1 MKRRMLLQG
10 ALATIAAAHAAH
22 AEDDMVKW
30 STGTEKPRLQ
40 MPPGATDCHHHI
52 YDFSRFP
59 ADPKATVVPG
69 DATVEDYRALKHRL
83 GITRHVVVQPSTYGT
98 DNRCLL
104 DALAT
109 FGADARGVAVVDT
122 SVTDDELHRLH
133 QAGVRAIRFNL
144 VQAAATTTSMLDPLA
159 HRVHEL
165 GWHIEFN
172 IAGDLVT
179 ELAPQLGKLPCPI
192 VLDHLAHIPEPAGTA
207 HPAFAVVRDLLQNGR
222 TWTTISGEYLDTKVG
237 PPGYSDIGKV
247 AQGFVQAAPERIVWG
262 SDWPHP
268 TAKGAKPDDAV
279 LLDLLLAW
287 VPDEAQRRRILV
299 DNAAELYD
307 FPAA

>member
-1 MKRRMLLQG
+1 
-10 ALATIAAAHAAH
+10 
-22 AEDDMVKW
+22 
-30 STGTEKPRLQ
+30 
-40 MPPGATDCHHHI
+40 
-52 YDFSRFP
+52 
-59 ADPKATVVPG
+59 
-69 DATVEDYRALKHRL
+69 
-83 GITRHVVVQPSTYGT
+83 
-98 DNRCLL
+98 
-104 DALAT
+104 
-109 FGADARGVAVVDT
+109 
-122 SVTDDELHRLH
+122 
-133 QAGVRAIRFNL
+133 
-144 VQAAATTTSMLDPLA
+144 VQAAATTTAMLDPLA

-172 IAGDLVT
+172 VAGDLVT

-192 VLDHLAHIPEPAGTA
+192 VLDHLAHIPEPAGTS
-207 HPAFAVVRDLLQNGR
+207 HPAFAAVRDLLQNGR

-247 AQGFVQAAPERIVWG
+247 APGFVQAAPERIVWG

-268 TAKGAKPDDAV
+268 TAKGSKPDDAV